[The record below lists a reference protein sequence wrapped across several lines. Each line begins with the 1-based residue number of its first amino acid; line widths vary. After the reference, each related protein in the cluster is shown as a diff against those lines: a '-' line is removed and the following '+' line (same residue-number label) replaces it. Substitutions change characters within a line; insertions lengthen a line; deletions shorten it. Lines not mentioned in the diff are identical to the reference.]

1 MTVLLR
7 VAVPVPLPTLFD
19 YLPLPGQA
27 LPAPGSRVLVPFGRR
42 QLVAVVMDHHDGGDA
57 EGGHRLRAIESVLDP
72 RPLLGDELLA
82 SLRWA
87 ASYWHHPLG
96 EVVAAALPARLRRP
110 GELPALP
117 RALQLTTHGRSQLED
132 PARRRG
138 TRVYAVLQA
147 LAAAPRLPAELDQ
160 LVPQWRGS
168 LAAMRAQ
175 GLVEECDASPLAASR
190 QPEPGPALNEFQQ
203 QAVDAVQAR
212 PGFHVF
218 LLDGVTG
225 SGKTEVYMALIDAVL
240 QRGQQALVLVPEI
253 ALTPQM
259 LERFSRRLGHAVTSL
274 HSGMGESERARGWL
288 AAAQGQARIIIGTR
302 SAAWVPLANPGIIV
316 VDEEHDTSYKQHD
329 GFRYHARDL
338 AVMRARSLDIP
349 IMLGSATPSLET
361 LARVRSGRYQSLRLP
376 QRAAAARAPDVQ
388 LIDVRAQRLAHG
400 LGPAAMAAIKACL
413 DRGEQALV
421 FKNRRGYAPVLMCHD
436 CGWSMQCADCERP
449 MTLHRRGA
457 PLRCHH
463 CLGSAPMPRA
473 CPECESLQLSPL
485 GQGTQRL
492 EEALVA
498 AFPDTR
504 IVRVDR
510 DSTRNRS
517 ARDTLLASLADAGP
531 QVLVGTQM
539 LAKGHD
545 LPQLTLVVVV
555 GVDEGLFSVD
565 FRASERLA
573 QLIVQV
579 SGRAGRA
586 RLPGRVLLQTH
597 HPDHP
602 LLHTLL
608 GRGYA
613 ALAGQ
618 LLDERREAQLPP
630 WSHLALLRAEERDDA
645 RVQAFLR
652 AAIAAAGE
660 VPPGIQLHG
669 PLPAPMPRRAGYQR
683 GQILVEAPRRST
695 RHVFLQHW
703 LAAIRALP
711 EAGRIR
717 WSIDVDP
724 VDLY

>member
-1 MTVLLR
+1 M
-7 VAVPVPLPTLFD
+7 A
-19 YLPLPGQA
+19 
-27 LPAPGSRVLVPFGRR
+27 
-42 QLVAVVMDHHDGGDA
+42 HHDDSGGVA
-57 EGGHRLRAIESVLDP
+57 THRLRAIERVLDAA
-72 RPLLGDELLA
+72 PLLGDELLA
-82 SLRWA
+82 TLRWA

-96 EVVAAALPARLRRP
+96 EVVATALPARLRRP
-110 GELPALP
+110 GELPAP
-117 RALQLTTHGRSQLED
+117 ARALTLTTQGQAQLED
-132 PARRRG
+132 PTRRRG
-138 TRVYAVLQA
+138 TRLYAILQA
-147 LAAAPRLPAELDQ
+147 LAAAPRLPAELDV
-160 LVPQWRGS
+160 LMPQWRGS
-168 LAAMRAQ
+168 IAAMRKQ
-175 GLVEECDASPLAASR
+175 GLVEECDASPLPASR
-190 QPEPGPALNEFQQ
+190 QPEPGPPLNDAQQ
-203 QAVDAVQAR
+203 QAVDAVQAQQ
-212 PGFHVF
+212 GFNVY

-225 SGKTEVYMALIDAVL
+225 SGKTEVYMALIDAAL
-240 QRGQQALVLVPEI
+240 NRGQQALVLVPEI

-259 LERFSRRLGHAVTSL
+259 LERFARRLGQAVTSL
-274 HSGMGESERARGWL
+274 HSGMAEGERARGWL

-349 IMLGSATPSLET
+349 IMLGSATPALET
-361 LARVRSGRYQSLRLP
+361 LAGVRSGRYQSLQLP
-376 QRAAAARAPDVQ
+376 HRAAAARAPDVQ
-388 LIDVRAQRLAHG
+388 LVDVRAQRMAHG
-400 LGPAAMAAIKACL
+400 LGPVAMAAIKACL
-413 DRGEQALV
+413 ARGEQALV

-436 CGWSMQCADCERP
+436 CGWSMQCAECERP

-463 CLGSAPMPRA
+463 CLGRAAMPRA

-485 GQGTQRL
+485 GHGTQRL
-492 EEALVA
+492 EEALTE

-510 DSTRNRS
+510 DSTRNRA
-517 ARDTLLASLADAGP
+517 ARDALLASLADVGS

-545 LPQLTLVVVV
+545 LPRLTLVVVV

-586 RLPGRVLLQTH
+586 LLPGRVLLQTH

-613 ALAGQ
+613 ALAAQ
-618 LLDERREAQLPP
+618 LLDERREACLPP
-630 WSHLALLRAEERDDA
+630 WSHLALLRAEERDEA

-652 AAIAAAGE
+652 AAMAAAGE
-660 VPPGIQLHG
+660 LPPGVQLHG

-683 GQILVEAPRRST
+683 GQILVEAPQRST
-695 RHVFLQHW
+695 RHVFLQSW

-711 EAGRIR
+711 DAARIR